1 MILSEKIEARRAAVA
16 GAARKEFPVS
26 RVDVVDEGR
35 HIIRVKFASFGN
47 KDSAGDILLRGCFA
61 KSIQERGP
69 ASATN
74 RKIAF
79 LWQHNTADPI
89 GRVLSIEELEDGA
102 YADIVL
108 SNFEAVPNARRA
120 WVQLEDGDINQFS
133 FGFSYVWDKVE
144 YDEERDAYIV
154 KEVVLHEISVVTL
167 GANEETE
174 YVGAVKGLAEALT
187 KATAEE
193 RMKIKRQILDL
204 LGEAEPAQPLTSHD
218 TLFGKLGKMIH

>member
-1 MILSEKIEARRAAVA
+1 MILTEKIEARRAAVA
-16 GAARKEFPVS
+16 HAARKEFTVS
-26 RVDVVDEGR
+26 RADVVDAER

-47 KDSAGDILLRGCFA
+47 KDSAGDILIRGCFA

-79 LWQHNTADPI
+79 LWQHDRTDPI
-89 GRVLSIEELEDGA
+89 GRVCSIEEQEDGA
-102 YADIVL
+102 YADIAL
-108 SNFEAVPNARRA
+108 SNFDAVPNARRA

-144 YDEERDAYIV
+144 YDEEQDAYIV

-174 YVGAVKGLAEALT
+174 YIGAVKGLAEALT

-193 RMKIKRQILDL
+193 RMKIKKQILDI
-204 LGEAEPAQPLTSHD
+204 LGEAEPAMSLTSHA
-218 TLFGKLGKMIH
+218 TLFGKIGKTIH